1 MTLHLYVD
9 TRVQQLT
16 IHLILY
22 CYIPHSTFVSLP
34 ADFGGLSVDSYLS
47 GVIAGILHGAGFP
60 SRVTAHTVTLD
71 ETEAAAAVA
80 ASSSAAIAA
89 AAAAAINPSLSSNSS
104 ASASSIYIP
113 GLPPRKEKTVFLVK
127 FAASVLARD
136 SQVNY

>member
-1 MTLHLYVD
+1 M
-9 TRVQQLT
+9 
-16 IHLILY
+16 IFF
-22 CYIPHSTFVSLP
+22 STFVSIP

-47 GVIAGILHGAGFP
+47 GIIAGVLHGAGFP

-80 ASSSAAIAA
+80 ASNSAAIAA
-89 AAAAAINPSLSSNSS
+89 AAAAAINPSMSSNTS
-104 ASASSIYIP
+104 ALTSSSIYIP